1 MVIGL
6 AVTREGI
13 SVQCWVWPGNTA
25 HVPKARAVD
34 TMPAKSKDSKTT
46 ESPHYPPERMICS
59 ILRSVS
65 ALIVKDGFTVP
76 VLPGTAA
83 PSITY
88 RPRYPHTR
96 P

>member
-1 MVIGL
+1 LV
-6 AVTREGI
+6 A
-13 SVQCWVWPGNTA
+13 
-25 HVPKARAVD
+25 KARAVD

-65 ALIVKDGFTVP
+65 ALIVNEGFTVP